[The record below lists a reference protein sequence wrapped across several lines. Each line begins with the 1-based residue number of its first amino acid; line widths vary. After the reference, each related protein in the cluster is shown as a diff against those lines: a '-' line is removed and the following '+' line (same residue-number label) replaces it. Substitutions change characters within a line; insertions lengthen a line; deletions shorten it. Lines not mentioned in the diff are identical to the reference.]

1 MLLNWGCYGLV
12 LFCFGVSLW
21 SDTVTAVSTIHTW
34 FMRSFCDSI
43 NLGCDHSPG
52 CAWFW
57 CGGFSAARFRMIH
70 TFGVKIFPGVISAV
84 MEGFPYPTFTFWV
97 WNQSQVGWYWSF
109 FKSASSTPGIR
120 SYLRVWTILVRNP
133 RRQWVRVCIRVC
145 TIHTWVWNFPW
156 RVWTGFFA
164 AGLQHDSEWFT
175 PGVWSFSQVWLFL
188 QWRDFFIIAGTSS
201 REIGCLK
208 VILFS
213 IF

>member
-1 MLLNWGCYGLV
+1 
-12 LFCFGVSLW
+12 
-21 SDTVTAVSTIHTW
+21 
-34 FMRSFCDSI
+34 
-43 NLGCDHSPG
+43 
-52 CAWFW
+52 
-57 CGGFSAARFRMIH
+57 MI
-70 TFGVKIFPGVISAV
+70 ILPGVLGSGV
-84 MEGFPYPTFTFWV
+84 EGSLQHDSEWFTPLV
-97 WNQSQVGWYWSF
+97 WSFSQVWLALLWRGFRIQLSHFGCETSHRCGWYWSF
-109 FKSASSTPGIR
+109 FKSASSTPGMR

-156 RVWTGFFA
+156 CVWRGFFA